1 MFKYG
6 IEMTPKEMTVV
17 MEETSFL
24 NQLDSP
30 GVLKYHD
37 AMIIQWTKKIRKF
50 AVVTEKMD
58 GSLEDLLKELGP
70 KLS

>member
-1 MFKYG
+1 MK
-6 IEMTPKEMTVV
+6 MVT
-17 MEETSFL
+17 EETSFL

-30 GVLKYHD
+30 GILKYYD
-37 AMIIQWTKKIRKF
+37 AMIIQWTKKIRKY

-70 KLS
+70 RLS